1 MSIRITSKCRPGDLV
16 VHAKW
21 FIEEAA
27 EWHGWTRMTG
37 MVIGRPYMVV
47 SAPYKRESP
56 DWTRRK
62 DRSTYVDVL
71 IPETGQTQRVNG
83 YYLDI
88 FERRRV

>member
-1 MSIRITSKCRPGDLV
+1 MPIRITSKCRPGDLV

-21 FIEEAA
+21 FIEEP
-27 EWHGWTRMTG
+27 EVDVGDLRVG

-56 DWTRRK
+56 DWSRQK
-62 DRSTYVDVL
+62 DTSTYVDVL

-88 FERRRV
+88 FERRCV